1 MKKYSN
7 SVRLFFFGIGLAAV
21 LALTGLNV
29 YSLYELREST
39 ISSARDIKKNQLEE
53 FSTEVRTRF
62 LRPGFLIRR
71 LDIVHIQEVFNE
83 TGDLPYKVKEIIHEA
98 STDSLFLDIYYSS
111 ETEDGCV
118 DPAFPIFKYDNF
130 TGSFR
135 VSDNTPRSVCDGM
148 NLSRS
153 QIRARLADDYR
164 WTIKFTFDS
173 YRTMTLSLINVDERR
188 VIGYLTFVIN
198 NDYLINDFLG
208 PELVNNFG
216 PNSDSGMVVWLRDWI
231 SDEILY
237 SSDDRFTYKRGDIDF
252 RQRFP
257 EMLDTWILHAKYV
270 ESPTVTASNA
280 SLIRNLIVLGI
291 AVFVLFSA
299 LVFMYFTAK
308 KEREL
313 AHRQAGFLANVTHEL
328 KTPLAVMQAAG
339 ENISDGRVT
348 DGKRLKA
355 YGEHI
360 YNESIRLKKMIEKL
374 LDVAKSDSGQAMV
387 NPAAWNLSELAAN
400 YVKENEAYIKQKG
413 FKLELNAPKTVPLA
427 LVDAENVE
435 TILNNLVENAI
446 KYSPDQKYVGITVK
460 HNGNHV
466 QLSVSDKGIG
476 IPSKAHKYIFDRFYR
491 VEDALTARTKGH
503 GLGLSIVKNMV
514 DLNGGTIHVK
524 SEPGKGSVFTV
535 SFPVML
541 EGTESIPKESAQSNK
556 QTLAQVS
563 EYVHE

>member
-21 LALTGLNV
+21 LALTGLNI
-29 YSLYELREST
+29 YSLYELRDTT
-39 ISSARDIKKNQLEE
+39 ISSAREIKKNQLEE
-53 FSTEVRTRF
+53 FTTEVRSRF

-71 LDIVHIQEVFNE
+71 LDVEHIQEVVDL
-83 TGDLPYKVKEIIHEA
+83 TGDLPDKVKEIVHEA
-98 STDSLFLDIYYSS
+98 SIDSLFLDIFYSS
-111 ETEDGCV
+111 DTQDGCV
-118 DPAFPIFKYDNF
+118 DPSFPIYKYDIN

-135 VSDNTPRSVCDGM
+135 VSDNSPRSVCDGM

-164 WTIKFTFDS
+164 WSIKFTFDS
-173 YRTMTLSLINVDERR
+173 YRTMTLSLINVEERS

-208 PELVNNFG
+208 PGLVNNFG
-216 PNSDSGMVVWLRDWI
+216 PNSESGMVVWLRDWI

-237 SSDDRFTYKRGDIDF
+237 SSDNRFTYKRGDVDF

-257 EMLDTWILHAKYV
+257 EMLDTWILHAKYL
-270 ESPTVTASNA
+270 ESPTVAASNA
-280 SLIRNLIVLGI
+280 SLIRNLIALGI

-339 ENISDGRVT
+339 ENISDGHVT

-374 LDVAKSDSGQAMV
+374 LDVAKSDSGQALV
-387 NPAAWNLSELAAN
+387 NAAPWSLTDLATN
-400 YVKENEAYIKQKG
+400 YYKENEAYIRQKG
-413 FKLELNAPKTVPLA
+413 FKLELKAPKNIPLA
-427 LVDAENVE
+427 MVDAENVE

-446 KYSPDQKYVGITVK
+446 KYSTDDKYVRISVEHDGNRVK
-460 HNGNHV
+460 
-466 QLSVSDKGIG
+466 LSVSDKGIG
-476 IPSKAHKYIFDRFYR
+476 IPARSHKAIFDRFLR
-491 VEDALTARTKGH
+491 LEDALTARTKGH

-514 DLNGGTIHVK
+514 DLNGGTIDVK

-535 SFPVML
+535 SFPLML
-541 EGTESIPKESAQSNK
+541 KGAEPAQQNSAPTNK

-563 EYVHE
+563 DYVHE